1 MTPNVRHLISLTSV
15 HYIWSEFD
23 VKPCVSQNV
32 TLVKSCVSQNVT
44 LCLATLLWLPIIV
57 GDRIDPVTQAVSDE
71 SAPTTQALSDESA
84 PTTQSLGNVIDLV
97 TQNSY

>member
-1 MTPNVRHLISLTSV
+1 MMIL
-15 HYIWSEFD
+15 Y
-23 VKPCVSQNV
+23 NV
-32 TLVKSCVSQNVT
+32 TISQRK
-44 LCLATLLWLPIIV
+44 LCTKILIIIV